1 MSSELTIFESAEF
14 GSIRAVEIDSTP
26 YFVGKDVAEVL
37 GYSNTR
43 DALAKRVD
51 NEDKLDGVAI
61 CDSIGREQTPILI
74 NESGLY
80 SLILS
85 SKLPKAKECKHWV
98 TSEVLPSIRKT
109 GTYSKKSAN
118 SELARIRAD
127 AMMLNA
133 KSRMAKQMPE
143 LWTAAGVEPQYQ
155 ALALNNYIDGISLPR
170 NAFKEQT
177 TVLYDATTIAEHLG
191 IMSKSNKPH
200 AQAVTAIISALD
212 VDESERTLTPYSR
225 NGHDGESVQYT
236 LSVEQKVAGWLTDN
250 GYPEFIDGNDKKYAV
265 RYKAR

>member
-1 MSSELTIFESAEF
+1 MASS
-14 GSIRAVEIDSTP
+14 GSFSYSSINLSLST
-26 YFVGKDVAEVL
+26 AL
-37 GYSNTR
+37 GYKNTR
-43 DALAKRVD
+43 VALQDDVD
-51 NEDKLDGVAI
+51 EEDKGVTKVTTSGGMQDAI
-61 CDSIGREQTPILI
+61 II

-80 SLILS
+80 ALVFGSN
-85 SKLPKAKECKHWV
+85 LPKAKEFKHWV

-133 KSRMAKQMPE
+133 KSRMAKQMTE

>member
-1 MSSELTIFESAEF
+1 MNSELKIFENPEF
-14 GSIRAVEIDSTP
+14 GSIRTVEMDGEP
-26 YFVGKDVAEVL
+26 WFVGKDVATAL
-37 GYSNTR
+37 GYKNTR
-43 DALAKRVD
+43 VALQDDVD
-51 NEDKLDGVAI
+51 EEDKGVTKVTTSGGMQDAI
-61 CDSIGREQTPILI
+61 II

-80 SLILS
+80 ALVFGSN
-85 SKLPKAKECKHWV
+85 LPKAKEFKHWV

-133 KSRMAKQMPE
+133 KSRMAKQMTE

-236 LSVEQKVAGWLTDN
+236 LSVEQKVARWLTDN